1 LNQATHIV
9 LLANHLSK
17 DLTMILLQF
26 KSGQKWHLGVKT
38 EGGVVDVTAA
48 LSDISISQLHTGVPS
63 SLAAFCAD
71 GSAAFEALERC
82 VHHLLASES
91 ARRWLLGEATL
102 SYGPCVPNPGKFIC
116 VGLNYR
122 RHAVESGMAI
132 PTTPVLFSK
141 YSNTIAAPGEQ
152 VVLPTNAV
160 EYDYEAEL
168 GVVIGKRAK
177 SVSEQDA
184 LSYVLGYCNIDD
196 LSARDLQFRTSQWLL
211 GKTLDKFSP
220 IGPYL
225 VTADEVGNP
234 QTMDVRCWVNGA
246 LRQNSNTADMIFNVA
261 QLVSYISQYMTL
273 EPGDVIST
281 GTPEG
286 VVFGMKEKQW
296 LKPGDE
302 VTIEIAGLGRLTN
315 TMIAPTD

>member
-1 LNQATHIV
+1 
-9 LLANHLSK
+9 
-17 DLTMILLQF
+17 MILLQF
-26 KSGQKWHLGVKT
+26 KVGQDWHLGVKT
-38 EGGVVDVTAA
+38 EKGVVDVTAA
-48 LSDISISQLHTGVPS
+48 LSDTSISQRQAGVPS
-63 SLAAFCAD
+63 SIGVVCAG
-71 GSAAFEALERC
+71 GSAICEMLDGF
-82 VHHLLASES
+82 VQHLLASDS
-91 ARRWLLGEATL
+91 ASRWLLDEATFT
-102 SYGPCVPNPGKFIC
+102 YGPCVANPGKIIC

-122 RHAVESGMAI
+122 RHAIESAMAI

-152 VVLPTNAV
+152 IVLPANAV

-168 GVVIGKRAK
+168 GVVIGRRAK
-177 SVSEQDA
+177 NVSEQDA
-184 LSYVLGYCNIDD
+184 LSYVLGYCNLND

-211 GKTLDKFSP
+211 GKALDKFSP

-225 VTADEVGNP
+225 VTSDEVDDP
-234 QTMDVRCWVNGA
+234 QTLDVRCWVNGA

-286 VVFGMKEKQW
+286 VVFGMKEKIW

-315 TMIAPTD
+315 TMVAPTG